1 MSFVNPT
8 PDSELDANRA
18 ELRKAEL
25 RTTDEIDYVER
36 WEQVLR
42 VLEGLTP
49 HEREKHFFMGIWG
62 QETACGTVACA
73 AGHCALDPWFRER
86 GFIGEFDSR
95 FNNTLQFP
103 KTKPAEFFGQ
113 RGHNIIRRLRI
124 RCRGREGA
132 DRVSEERRRS

>member
-1 MSFVNPT
+1 MT
-8 PDSELDANRA
+8 DSSQPVIRP
-18 ELRKAEL
+18 
-25 RTTDEIDYVER
+25 TDEIDYVER

-86 GFIGEFDSR
+86 GFIGEFDGR

-103 KTKPAEFFGQ
+103 KAKPEEFFGQ
-113 RGHNIIRRLRI
+113 RGHNMIFT
-124 RCRGREGA
+124 GPYEDYESVVGA
-132 DRVSEERRRS
+132 VKEQIEYLKKGGDPEQGDGDELPF